1 MTRDGTNGAIKQAG
15 RAAQR
20 LVRLAPPDGNHI
32 TPEVMRSV
40 IKKNPE
46 FHRLDAILAGLAK
59 VCLNGHH
66 QNGQQQSGQSS
77 SDARATI
84 IGVCSALH
92 GEGKTTTSASLSTA
106 LAIRGGVDVLL
117 IEGDLQTP
125 TLAGDLGREGG
136 PGLVECLQGEASDAA
151 VIRRSTIERLS
162 ILTAGR
168 PTATPLP
175 LLAQPGLRQLISS
188 LRSRFAFIVVDMP
201 PVLERPESALLLE
214 LLDKVILVVQ
224 AGRASPDIIEEAV
237 ASIGREKLMGVVL
250 NRSHSSAPHWLTRIV
265 SQEAPSPAA

>member
-1 MTRDGTNGAIKQAG
+1 MIKQAAHAAG
-15 RAAQR
+15 GSAQR
-20 LVRLAPPDGNHI
+20 IVRIDPPAADQV

-40 IKKNPE
+40 IKKNPD

-66 QNGQQQSGQSS
+66 E
-77 SDARATI
+77 SDGETRV

-92 GEGKTTTSASLSTA
+92 GEGKTTTSASLATA
-106 LAIRGGVDVLL
+106 LALRGGVDVLL
-117 IEGDLQTP
+117 IEADLQTP
-125 TLAGDLGREGG
+125 TIAADLGRDGG

-151 VIRRSTIERLS
+151 AIRRSPIERLS
-162 ILTAGR
+162 IMTAGR

-175 LLAQPGLRQLISS
+175 LLAQPGLRQLVSS

-201 PVLERPESALLLE
+201 PVLERSESALLLE
-214 LLDKVILVVQ
+214 LVDSAILVVQ
-224 AGRASPDIIEEAV
+224 AGRASREVVEEAI
-237 ASIGREKLMGVVL
+237 ASIGREKVLGVVL

-265 SQEAPSPAA
+265 SQEAPSPLA